1 MSLQKNGCLESKKF
15 LASWVTQLEVKTMII
30 GATETLGLARLL
42 MSENR
47 TESFAIVQTFY
58 LMIIL
63 SSCRSVQHVLNLAC
77 FSERDTY
84 HAKWPRRYIRHE

>member
-1 MSLQKNGCLESKKF
+1 MPFLGPSLTCSREACFAFPNRRACSQ
-15 LASWVTQLEVKTMII
+15 AMVIR
-30 GATETLGLARLL
+30 ATETYQVFARLL

-47 TESFAIVQTFY
+47 TESFAIVQTFH

-77 FSERDTY
+77 FSKRDTY
-84 HAKWPRRYIRHE
+84 HARRE

>member
-1 MSLQKNGCLESKKF
+1 MK
-15 LASWVTQLEVKTMII
+15 AMII
-30 GATETLGLARLL
+30 GATETCWVFARLL

-47 TESFAIVQTFY
+47 TESFVIVQTFH

-77 FSERDTY
+77 FGERDTY
-84 HAKWPRRYIRHE
+84 HVKWPA

>member
-1 MSLQKNGCLESKKF
+1 MRILQR
-15 LASWVTQLEVKTMII
+15 LALKVKTMII
-30 GATETLGLARLL
+30 GATETYYVFGRLL

-47 TESFAIVQTFY
+47 TESFASVQTFH

-84 HAKWPRRYIRHE
+84 HAKWPA

>member
-1 MSLQKNGCLESKKF
+1 
-15 LASWVTQLEVKTMII
+15 
-30 GATETLGLARLL
+30 

-47 TESFAIVQTFY
+47 TESFAIVQTFH

-63 SSCRSVQHVLNLAC
+63 RSCRSVQHVLNLAC

-84 HAKWPRRYIRHE
+84 LAR

>member
-1 MSLQKNGCLESKKF
+1 M
-15 LASWVTQLEVKTMII
+15 TQLEVKTMII
-30 GATETLGLARLL
+30 GATETHKVFARLL

-47 TESFAIVQTFY
+47 TEAFAIVQTIH
-58 LMIIL
+58 LMIIV

-84 HAKWPRRYIRHE
+84 HVKWPA